1 MAKSK
6 EIKRQIAELQ
16 DQLAKTNSS
25 FQKTASSLLAWKGP
39 FSEIYPAYCS
49 SVSFDSKQSLDEI
62 SRLSDLVPLGL
73 KPVIADEALAAWEPT
88 EAEQLPRTLP
98 FGHYG
103 HGKFPQAT
111 FPASLPFIGTYNGI
125 ILGCDNTNAARFREV
140 FLSMLLRTVLYLPQR
155 VRYFLID
162 PANSGNAFISVAG
175 SLAHRGESTG
185 DICMDL
191 KKVQEGFQRIQ
202 SNFLNPRADAFEKLD
217 PATQASEKLQLV
229 FVADYPKRFDRRAI
243 EMLHAVAKNGPQNGT
258 YVFVEWNT
266 SHTPPAGMQFDD
278 LEFDAATIMD
288 FRSAGK
294 DEGGDGFAF
303 ALDEMPDPESVKSAL
318 DRAREMERED
328 VGVVSF
334 SDQRILPHPD
344 RWWSESAEDYI
355 ETSIGLRG
363 AHDTIDLWFGA
374 RQQTTCAHG
383 IVAGS
388 PGSGKS
394 VFLHVLICGL
404 AARYSPEE
412 LRLYIVDMKEG
423 VELAS
428 YQKLP
433 HTAVISSNSS
443 PELARSILGELCQ
456 ELSRRYE
463 LFKATETAHSLA
475 DYRRLPN
482 TEKLPRILLIVDEYQ
497 GIFANDRDGDA
508 SRLLKQLAEKGRA
521 AGIQILLASQKF
533 EAAGMEHADAIFNCF
548 PLRLALKLESDQIDR
563 QQMFGTS
570 AERSLLRQCDVAGKI
585 VVRSPDL
592 GDCITGRVAMLEASH
607 RNELLQGLANKA
619 RETNLSVEAPVVLD
633 GMAEPDF
640 FDSPFVRALAADP
653 SPTLAPE
660 TLAALVKSKQK
671 GLGESGWL
679 AEDHPMAF
687 VIGKDFSVRGFAS
700 LIFRRRSGENALI
713 VSAEHEPERFGI
725 LVGIAC
731 SAILQKRESLQ
742 LEILDFAQPQ
752 TRWHGALAESVRAL
766 RGKYASTANFTSDR
780 RAAEESINRLC
791 EELDRRIGLGDE
803 ELAKEKS
810 VLIILTEP
818 DRVQC
823 LLRQGVGLSA
833 SDSPSGGK
841 LRRLYHEGPLLGIHV
856 VISAGSA
863 ANLWQVLDRRVV
875 ELFRYR
881 ICLQIDEKSSYDL
894 LGTAKAANLNRV
906 EPRPVRA
913 LLYDQQRN
921 SEVVFK
927 PYVCHGLDR
936 GIVAAV
942 KRFVQESV
950 VEGVQQ

>member
-125 ILGCDNTNAARFREV
+125 ILGCDNTNAARCREV

-433 HTAVISSNSS
+433 HTAVISS
-443 PELARSILGELCQ
+443 
-456 ELSRRYE
+456 
-463 LFKATETAHSLA
+463 T
-475 DYRRLPN
+475 
-482 TEKLPRILLIVDEYQ
+482 
-497 GIFANDRDGDA
+497 
-508 SRLLKQLAEKGRA
+508 
-521 AGIQILLASQKF
+521 
-533 EAAGMEHADAIFNCF
+533 
-548 PLRLALKLESDQIDR
+548 
-563 QQMFGTS
+563 GT
-570 AERSLLRQCDVAGKI
+570 L
-585 VVRSPDL
+585 
-592 GDCITGRVAMLEASH
+592 
-607 RNELLQGLANKA
+607 
-619 RETNLSVEAPVVLD
+619 
-633 GMAEPDF
+633 
-640 FDSPFVRALAADP
+640 
-653 SPTLAPE
+653 
-660 TLAALVKSKQK
+660 
-671 GLGESGWL
+671 
-679 AEDHPMAF
+679 
-687 VIGKDFSVRGFAS
+687 
-700 LIFRRRSGENALI
+700 
-713 VSAEHEPERFGI
+713 
-725 LVGIAC
+725 
-731 SAILQKRESLQ
+731 
-742 LEILDFAQPQ
+742 
-752 TRWHGALAESVRAL
+752 
-766 RGKYASTANFTSDR
+766 
-780 RAAEESINRLC
+780 
-791 EELDRRIGLGDE
+791 
-803 ELAKEKS
+803 
-810 VLIILTEP
+810 
-818 DRVQC
+818 
-823 LLRQGVGLSA
+823 
-833 SDSPSGGK
+833 
-841 LRRLYHEGPLLGIHV
+841 
-856 VISAGSA
+856 
-863 ANLWQVLDRRVV
+863 
-875 ELFRYR
+875 
-881 ICLQIDEKSSYDL
+881 
-894 LGTAKAANLNRV
+894 
-906 EPRPVRA
+906 
-913 LLYDQQRN
+913 
-921 SEVVFK
+921 
-927 PYVCHGLDR
+927 
-936 GIVAAV
+936 
-942 KRFVQESV
+942 
-950 VEGVQQ
+950 